1 MKFELLTE
9 FTVGIYKALTLFCG
23 SGASFLLSTEMPAEL
38 GMAKYASALTG
49 WGLAIACIFVLT
61 RTVKHL
67 FEKLEKKDEYIKQ
80 LHEMALK
87 KAEDRE

>member
-9 FTVGIYKALTLFCG
+9 FTCGIYKALTLFGG
-23 SGASFLLSTEMPAEL
+23 SGASFLLSTEIPDEM
-38 GMAKYASALTG
+38 GVAKYASALTG
-49 WGLAIACIFVLT
+49 WGLAIACIFVLS

-80 LHEMALK
+80 LYETSLK
-87 KAEDRE
+87 KAEEKE

>member
-9 FTVGIYKALTLFCG
+9 FSCGIYKALTLFCG
-23 SGASFLLSTEMPAEL
+23 SGASFLLSTEISDEM
-38 GMAKYASALTG
+38 GVAKYASALTG

>member
-9 FTVGIYKALTLFCG
+9 FTCGIYKALTLFCG
-23 SGASFLLSTEMPAEL
+23 SGASFLLSTEIPAEL

>member
-1 MKFELLTE
+1 MG
-9 FTVGIYKALTLFCG
+9 V
-23 SGASFLLSTEMPAEL
+23 
-38 GMAKYASALTG
+38 AKYASALTG